1 MTIFSK
7 TSLQIFSLFVLVTTV
22 FSLCADGDW
31 GWFEDSSFAPEA
43 YVQDES
49 YKQLFYSTDMFYAS
63 DDDWYSTHDEKHSR
77 RFESSI
83 LADWKKYLNN
93 SISEKDLKF
102 YVFSDSAVTDVKQIT
117 KAILA
122 KDTKSKWSKQVN
134 FTNPKNKQFFTFINL
149 ARSLETFT
157 NNKASWN
164 YDTDKM
170 DPMNAMTLKQ
180 AQSIEKIFQL
190 TKDPFLKSKYW
201 ILTMKAYF
209 YSENR
214 AEVITFFNKTQAY
227 IAKGE
232 NYYRG
237 LSYVAGALYKKKM
250 YANSNFMYALVF
262 DNCPTLRTVATYC
275 FHPQNDADFSQALAL
290 AKSNS
295 QKAALWSL
303 YGYYAD
309 EITAIEK
316 IYSLEPANKHLDYL
330 LTRALNIAETKM
342 NATSWDETKGKAEK
356 DKKVVLNP
364 KLYNIVTQI
373 AKSNNTKTPYL
384 WNIAAGYLEVIQGN
398 NSSASKYFDLA
409 EKNIPS
415 TKLAQQ
421 QFKLFKAYNEIAAV
435 KKMDVST
442 QDKLL
447 PTLKW
452 IYSLSKEGNSAKN
465 LRSMFLSKW
474 SKTYISSLYKK
485 QGNEVY
491 AELFSRDYNFYLN
504 QSRLEKMQT
513 YFEEKHTTEWDAL
526 AQSLYDVTLNDIY
539 EFKAIKLAYADNIK
553 DAIAQMEKSEKNKEV
568 VLLGNPFNGNIKDC
582 HDCEHA
588 AFQKTKYSK
597 IAFLKKIEEL
607 QNNVAKGGDIYTDA
621 ILLGNAFYNMTF
633 YGNAR
638 LFYENNIINEY
649 GTNDISDTYKSTLLN
664 DKLAEKYYTQA
675 LSVAKNDEQKAKAV
689 YLLTKI
695 ERNAFYQTPAFKPY
709 EIDYIAFNGF
719 KTLKNKYSHTK
730 YYQDV
735 INECG
740 YFSNFAK

>member
-7 TSLQIFSLFVLVTTV
+7 TSLQIFSLFALVAAT

-31 GWFEDSSFAPEA
+31 GWFSDSSFAPEA

-49 YKQLFYSTDMFYAS
+49 YRQLFYSTDMFYAS
-63 DDDWYSTHDEKHSR
+63 EEDWYSSHDEKHSR

-83 LADWKKYLNN
+83 IADWKKYLNN
-93 SISEKDLKF
+93 SIPEKELKF
-102 YVFSDSAVTDVKQIT
+102 YIFSDSAATDVKQIT

-134 FTNPKNKQFFTFINL
+134 FANNKNKQFFTFINL

-164 YDTDKM
+164 YDTDRM
-170 DPMNAMTLKQ
+170 DPMNSMSLKQ
-180 AQSIEKIFQL
+180 AQSIEKIYQL
-190 TKDPFLKSKYW
+190 TKDSFLKSKYW
-201 ILTMKAYF
+201 ILTMKSYF
-209 YSENR
+209 YSVNR
-214 AEVITFFNKTQAY
+214 SEAITFFNKTQAAV
-227 IAKGE
+227 AKDE

-275 FHPQNDADFSQALAL
+275 FHPQNDADFNQALAL
-290 AKSNS
+290 AKSNA
-295 QKAALWSL
+295 QKGALWSL

-309 EITAIEK
+309 ATTAIEK
-316 IYSLEPANKHLDYL
+316 MYALEPTNKHLDYL
-330 LTRALNIAETKM
+330 LTRALNIEENKL
-342 NATSWDETKGKAEK
+342 NSVSWEDADSKEKK
-356 DKKVVLNP
+356 DKKVGVNP
-364 KLYNIVTQI
+364 KLYSLVIQI
-373 AKSNNTKTPYL
+373 AKANNTRTPYL
-384 WNIAAGYLEVIQGN
+384 WNIGAGYLEVIKGN
-398 NSSASKYFDLA
+398 NVSASKYFDLA

-435 KKMDVST
+435 KKMDAAA
-442 QDKLL
+442 QEKLL

-465 LRSMFLSKW
+465 LRSNFLSNW

-485 QGNEVY
+485 QGDEVY
-491 AELFSRDYNFYLN
+491 AELFSRDFNFYLN
-504 QSRLEKMQT
+504 QTRLEKMQA
-513 YFEEKHTTEWDAL
+513 YFEEKHNTQWDIL

-539 EFKAIKLAYADNIK
+539 EFKAIKLAYTDNIK
-553 DAIAQMEKSEKNKEV
+553 EAIVQMEKSDNKEF

-607 QNNVAKGGDIYTDA
+607 QNNIAKGGDNYMDN
-621 ILLGNAFYNMTF
+621 ILVANAFYNMTF

-638 LFYENNIINEY
+638 MFYENKIINEHGSDY
-649 GTNDISDTYKSTLLN
+649 ISDTYKGLLQN

-675 LSVAKNDEQKAKAV
+675 LNAAKNDEQKAKAV

-740 YFSNFAK
+740 YFSNFVK

>member
-7 TSLQIFSLFVLVTTV
+7 ISPQTFSLITIASTI
-22 FSLCADGDW
+22 FSLCAWDGE
-31 GWFEDSSFAPEA
+31 WFRDDSVFAPEA

-63 DDDWYSTHDEKHSR
+63 EEDWDGTHDEKHSR

-83 LADWKKYLNN
+83 LSDWSKYLNN

-102 YVFSDSAVTDVKQIT
+102 YIFSDSAATDVKQIT

-122 KDTKSKWSKQVN
+122 KDTKSKWNKQVN
-134 FTNPKNKQFFTFINL
+134 FANNKNKQFFTFINL

-164 YDTDKM
+164 YDTDRM
-170 DPMNAMTLKQ
+170 NPMNSMTLKQ
-180 AQSIEKIFQL
+180 AQSIEKIYQL
-190 TKDPFLKSKYW
+190 TKDSFLKSKYW
-201 ILTMKAYF
+201 MLTMKSYF
-209 YSENR
+209 YSKNR
-214 AEVITFFNKTQAY
+214 SEAITFFNKTQASV
-227 IAKGE
+227 AKDE

-250 YANSNFMYALVF
+250 FANSNFMYALVF

-275 FHPQNDADFSQALAL
+275 FHPQNDSDFNQALAL
-290 AKSNS
+290 AKTNS
-295 QKAALWSL
+295 QKAALWAL

-309 EITAIEK
+309 ATTAIENM
-316 IYSLEPANKHLDYL
+316 YALEPTNKHLDYL
-330 LTRALNIAETKM
+330 LTRALNIAESKM
-342 NATSWDETKGKAEK
+342 NSSDWEEVKQKK
-356 DKKVVLNP
+356 DKAIEMNS
-364 KLYNIVTQI
+364 KLYNLVTQI
-373 AKSNNTKTPYL
+373 AKANNTKTPYL
-384 WNIAAGYLEVIQGN
+384 WNIAAGYLEVIKGN
-398 NSSASKYFDLA
+398 NESASRYFDLA

-421 QFKLFKAYNEIAAV
+421 QFKLFRAYNEIASV
-435 KKMDVST
+435 KKMDISA

-452 IYSLSKEGNSAKN
+452 LYSLSKEGNSAKN
-465 LRSMFLSKW
+465 LRTNFLTNW

-485 QGNEVY
+485 QGNDVY
-491 AELFSRDYNFYLN
+491 AELFLRDGDFYLN

-513 YFEEKHTTEWDAL
+513 YFEENHTTDWDVL

-539 EFKAIKLAYADNIK
+539 EYKAIKLAYSNNIK
-553 DAIAQMEKSEKNKEV
+553 EAIAEMDKSGKNKEA

-582 HDCEHA
+582 NDCDHD

-607 QNNVAKGGDIYTDA
+607 QNNVAKGGETYTDN
-621 ILLGNAFYNMTF
+621 ILLGNAFYNMSF

-638 LFYENNIINEY
+638 LFYDNKIVNQYN
-649 GTNDISDTYKSTLLN
+649 TNYISDTYKPMLVN
-664 DKLAEKYYTQA
+664 DKTAEKYYTQA
-675 LSVAKNDEQKAKAV
+675 LLVAKNDEQKAKAV
-689 YLLTKI
+689 YLLTKV
-695 ERNAFYQTPAFKPY
+695 ERNAFYQTPTFKPY

-719 KTLKNKYSHTK
+719 KTLKTKYSQTK
-730 YYQDV
+730 YYQEV

-740 YFSNFAK
+740 YFRNFAK